1 MRRAERA
8 LTLLE
13 VMAAVALLGIVYT
26 FLAKAATQGVRSE
39 ADSRRRMEASLLAD
53 ATLAEIET
61 RLAAGEALQL
71 ERTETEEEEFRVSV
85 EVTPFQL
92 PAEFLGELAG
102 ELAKATEPGTPSVFG
117 LGGANAPNLVQQ
129 VKVRVVWDDG
139 IFERSA
145 ERVTFAFDTETAEA
159 LTGGLEM
166 PAGAAP

>member
-61 RLAAGEALQL
+61 RLALGETLQL
-71 ERTETEEEEFRVSV
+71 ERTEEENEEFRISV
-85 EVTPFQL
+85 EVTPFEL
-92 PAEFLGELAG
+92 AAELAG
-102 ELAKATEPGTPSVFG
+102 KLTGTAPEVPIAFGAAGAKAPS
-117 LGGANAPNLVQQ
+117 LVQR
-129 VKVRVVWDDG
+129 VEVRVVWDDG

-145 ERVTFAFDTETAEA
+145 ERVTFALDTQAAQA
-159 LTGGLEM
+159 LASGLEV
-166 PAGAAP
+166 PPGETR

>member
-61 RLAAGEALQL
+61 RLALGETLQL
-71 ERTETEEEEFRVSV
+71 ERTEEENEEFRISV
-85 EVTPFQL
+85 EVTPFEL
-92 PAEFLGELAG
+92 AAELAG
-102 ELAKATEPGTPSVFG
+102 KLTGTAPEVPIAFGAAGAKAPS
-117 LGGANAPNLVQQ
+117 LVQR
-129 VKVRVVWDDG
+129 VEVRVVWDDG

-145 ERVTFAFDTETAEA
+145 ERVTFAFDTEAVQA
-159 LTGGLEM
+159 LTDGLEM

>member
-61 RLAAGEALQL
+61 RLALGEALQL
-71 ERTETEEEEFRVSV
+71 ESTEEENEGFRVSV
-85 EVTPFQL
+85 EVAPFDL
-92 PAEFLGELAG
+92 AAELAG
-102 ELAKATEPGTPSVFG
+102 KLAGTAPEALSAFG
-117 LGGANAPNLVQQ
+117 PAGAEVPNLVQR
-129 VKVRVVWDDG
+129 VEVRVVWDDG

-145 ERVTFAFDTETAEA
+145 ERVTFALDTQAAQA
-159 LTGGLEM
+159 LASGLQVP
-166 PAGAAP
+166 PAGGAR

>member
-13 VMAAVALLGIVYT
+13 VMAAVALLGILYT

-53 ATLAEIET
+53 RKLAEIET

-71 ERTETEEEEFRVSV
+71 ERTEDEDEDTGFRVSR
-85 EVTPFQL
+85 EVTPFEL
-92 PAEFLGELAG
+92 PPELAG
-102 ELAKATEPGTPSVFG
+102 GLAETGPGTPSAS
-117 LGGANAPNLVQQ
+117 GAGEAGVPNLLLRVE
-129 VKVRVVWDDG
+129 VRVVWDDG

-145 ERVTFAFDTETAEA
+145 ERLTFAFDTQEA
-159 LTGGLEM
+159 QALMAGLET
-166 PAGAAP
+166 PSGAAR

>member
-61 RLAAGEALQL
+61 RLALGEALQL
-71 ERTETEEEEFRVSV
+71 ERTEDENEGFRVSV
-85 EVTPFQL
+85 EVTPFEL
-92 PAEFLGELAG
+92 AAELAG
-102 ELAKATEPGTPSVFG
+102 KLTGTAPEVPIAFSAAGAKAPS
-117 LGGANAPNLVQQ
+117 LVQR
-129 VKVRVVWDDG
+129 VEVRVVWHDG

-145 ERVTFAFDTETAEA
+145 QRVTFAFDTQAAQTLAS
-159 LTGGLEM
+159 GLET
-166 PAGAAP
+166 PPGTAR

>member
-13 VMAAVALLGIVYT
+13 VLAAVALLGILYT

-61 RLAAGEALQL
+61 QLAIGEALQL
-71 ERTETEEEEFRVSV
+71 ERTESENEDFRVSV
-85 EVTPFQL
+85 EVTPFEL
-92 PAEFLGELAG
+92 PAGLLGGLSE
-102 ELAKATEPGTPSVFG
+102 TDPGTPSAFG
-117 LGGANAPNLVQQ
+117 AGDAGAPSLLQRVE
-129 VKVRVVWDDG
+129 VRVVWDDG

-145 ERVTFAFDTETAEA
+145 ERLTFAFDTQEA
-159 LTGGLEM
+159 QALMGGLET
-166 PAGAAP
+166 PPGAAP

>member
-13 VMAAVALLGIVYT
+13 VLAAVALLGILYT

-61 RLAAGEALQL
+61 QLAIGEALQL
-71 ERTETEEEEFRVSV
+71 ERTESENEDFRVSV
-85 EVTPFQL
+85 DETPVEQPGWL
-92 PAEFLGELAG
+92 LRGLSQPDPA
-102 ELAKATEPGTPSVFG
+102 TPSGFAP
-117 LGGANAPNLVQQ
+117 GAAGAPSLLQRVE
-129 VKVRVVWDDG
+129 VRVVWDDG

-145 ERVTFAFDTETAEA
+145 ERLTFAFDTQEA
-159 LTGGLEM
+159 QALMGGLET
-166 PAGAAP
+166 PPGAAP

>member
-13 VMAAVALLGIVYT
+13 VMAAVALLGILYT

-61 RLAAGEALQL
+61 RLAAGETL
-71 ERTETEEEEFRVSV
+71 ELELTEDEDEDKGFRVSV
-85 EVTPFQL
+85 EVTPFEL
-92 PAEFLGELAG
+92 PAQLAG
-102 ELAKATEPGTPSVFG
+102 ELLETGTGAPSVFG
-117 LGGANAPNLVQQ
+117 AGGADAPSLVQR
-129 VKVRVVWDDG
+129 VEVRVVWDDG

-145 ERVTFAFDTETAEA
+145 ERVTFAFDTQAAQTLAS
-159 LTGGLEM
+159 GLEAS
-166 PAGAAP
+166 PGTAR

>member
-39 ADSRRRMEASLLAD
+39 ADSRNRMEASLLAD

-61 RLAAGEALQL
+61 RLALGETLQL
-71 ERTETEEEEFRVSV
+71 ERTEEENEEFRISV
-85 EVTPFQL
+85 EVTPFEL
-92 PAEFLGELAG
+92 AAELAG
-102 ELAKATEPGTPSVFG
+102 KLTGTAPEVPIAFGAAGAKAPS
-117 LGGANAPNLVQQ
+117 LVQR
-129 VKVRVVWDDG
+129 VEVRVVWDDG

-145 ERVTFAFDTETAEA
+145 ERVTFALDTQAAQA
-159 LTGGLEM
+159 LASGLEV
-166 PAGAAP
+166 PPGETR

>member
-61 RLAAGEALQL
+61 RLAFGEALQL
-71 ERTETEEEEFRVSV
+71 ELTEEEDKGFRVSV

-92 PAEFLGELAG
+92 AAELAG
-102 ELAKATEPGTPSVFG
+102 KLAGTAPDAPSAFG
-117 LGGANAPNLVQQ
+117 AAGADAPSLVQR
-129 VKVRVVWDDG
+129 VEVRVVWDDG

-145 ERVTFAFDTETAEA
+145 ERVTFAFDTQAAQA
-159 LTGGLEM
+159 LASGLEM
-166 PAGAAP
+166 PPGAAR

>member
-53 ATLAEIET
+53 ATLAEIEI
-61 RLAAGEALQL
+61 RLATGETLQP
-71 ERTETEEEEFRVSV
+71 ERTEEEKEEFRISV
-85 EVTPFQL
+85 EVTPF
-92 PAEFLGELAG
+92 EFAAELADK
-102 ELAKATEPGTPSVFG
+102 LAGTAPKAPSALGTP
-117 LGGANAPNLVQQ
+117 GAEVPSLVQR
-129 VKVRVVWDDG
+129 VEVRVVWDDG

-145 ERVTFAFDTETAEA
+145 ERVTFAFDTQAAQA
-159 LTGGLEM
+159 LTGALEM
-166 PAGAAP
+166 PPGAVR